1 MAGGGRGRDRGP
13 RSGGEPRVITVES
26 GLEIEESRGHKGELT
41 SLSSL
46 ANLLGGGDPTP
57 PEETPTTPPETPA
70 ADTPPPAE
78 TPDPEATEPQ
88 GEAPPEPGDS
98 DSPSEPAPP
107 EQSPPAPTDSADD
120 SPTGD

>member
-1 MAGGGRGRDRGP
+1 MSCRGRDRGQ

-78 TPDPEATEPQ
+78 TPDPAGAEPQ
-88 GEAPPEPGDS
+88 GEAPPDPSDS
-98 DSPSEPAPP
+98 ESPSEPAP
-107 EQSPPAPTDSADD
+107 TDSPDD